1 MSEVS
6 ACLEGHV
13 AYATAK
19 ATTSVAASAVSAT
32 SEAYDAELCV
42 DIYKFRTG
50 GKLDTWWS
58 YDEPYAAWCFFGK
71 RFYRQY
77 VYFSDDTAE
86 WSKGYVCMNIQRTWL
101 ESNKLYLQVWEDD
114 QFGFDDEY
122 IEGGSNS
129 LRTVSKVDWKLTC
142 APTSAS
148 GGDWA
153 YLYVKIKI
161 YFKRVT

>member
-1 MSEVS
+1 
-6 ACLEGHV
+6 
-13 AYATAK
+13 
-19 ATTSVAASAVSAT
+19 
-32 SEAYDAELCV
+32 
-42 DIYKFRTG
+42 
-50 GKLDTWWS
+50 
-58 YDEPYAAWCFFGK
+58 
-71 RFYRQY
+71 
-77 VYFSDDTAE
+77 
-86 WSKGYVCMNIQRTWL
+86 VCMNIQRTWL